1 MNPLAKALN
10 EDIIKCN
17 PAVYDMLSNFGKNI
31 YMPKGILSQSAEA
44 KQKANKYNATIG
56 TAVSHGEPMYLDC
69 VYNLFSDNFKPTEL
83 FPYAPATGLLELR
96 KKWKEKMLVDNP
108 SLKNKFFS
116 LPLVTNA
123 LTHGISLVN
132 DMFVDEGDYVVLPDK
147 FWGNYRLT
155 FTVRGK
161 GQIATYEIF
170 DQKGGFNVNGMLEKV
185 KECGKLKGKVI
196 VVLNFP
202 NNPTG
207 YTPLKNEMEGIAQG
221 LVQIAESGIKVV
233 VVADDAYFGL
243 FFDDACFKESV
254 FTMLTCKSRNLLAIK
269 LDGATKENFVW
280 GFRVGFITFG
290 ATVNDETDDKMLAA
304 LDVKIAG
311 AIRSSIS
318 NGPMPSQ
325 SAILKAISNPDF
337 YKERKACNAII
348 EERCKEIKKIF
359 EKNEYADEFTP
370 YPFNSGYF
378 MCIKLKNANSE
389 ALRVH
394 LLNNYSVGVI
404 STEPTDIRVAFS
416 SVEKEDIEELF
427 RLIYKG
433 CKDKF

>member
-10 EDIIKCN
+10 DDIIKCN
-17 PAVYDMLSNFGKNI
+17 MAVYEMLSAFGKNI

-44 KQKANKYNATIG
+44 KQKATKYNATIG
-56 TAVSHGEPMYLDC
+56 TAVSHGQPMYLDC
-69 VYNLFSDNFKPTEL
+69 VYSLFSDNFKPAEL

-96 KKWKEKMLVDNP
+96 KQWKEKMVVDNP

-123 LTHGISLVN
+123 LTHGISL
-132 DMFVDEGDYVVLPDK
+132 MSELFVDEGDYIVLPDK

-155 FTVRGK
+155 FCVRGK
-161 GQIATYEIF
+161 GQIATFETF
-170 DQKGGFNVNGMLEKV
+170 SKDGGFNVNGMLEKV

-207 YTPLKNEMEGIAQG
+207 YTPLKHEMEDMAAG
-221 LVQIAESGIKVV
+221 LVQIAESGVKIVA
-233 VVADDAYFGL
+233 VADDAYFGL
-243 FFDDACFKESV
+243 FYDDASFKESI
-254 FTMLTCKSRNLLAIK
+254 FTLLTCKSRNLLAIK

-290 ATVNDETDDKMLAA
+290 ATSNDDSDDKMLAA
-304 LDVKIAG
+304 IDTKLAG

-318 NGPMPSQ
+318 SGPLPSQ
-325 SAILKAISNPDF
+325 SAVLKAISNPDF
-337 YKERKACNAII
+337 YNERKDRNAILKERCN
-348 EERCKEIKKIF
+348 EIKKIF
-359 EKNEYADEFTP
+359 EKDDYADEFTP

-378 MCIKLKNANSE
+378 MCIKLKNINSE
-389 ALRVH
+389 VLRVH
-394 LLNNYSVGVI
+394 LLNTYNVGVI
-404 STEPTDIRVAFS
+404 STEPTDIRIAFS
-416 SVEKEDIEELF
+416 SVEKEDIGELF

-433 CKDKF
+433 CKDKL